1 MVGMVYR
8 RCTLRCGLAAPAGL
22 GSIAAMLLLAPPA
35 AAQLTPFGQ
44 PSQPVQLQQAPFQTI
59 PAAPPAGTYQT
70 TPSNYAAAPGA
81 GPSTFSFAAPPA
93 QIGSGEKE
101 AQTVLSAKQALD
113 QFFALQ
119 MESVP
124 PAMLQA
130 AEGVA
135 IFPNMIKGGFIFGV
149 NYGKGVLCVRN
160 PDRSWS
166 PPVMVTM
173 GGGSVGFQAGVQAA
187 DIVLVFA
194 TPRSLQGILNGQKVT
209 LGADASI
216 AAGPVGRSANAG
228 TDVGLGAEIYSY
240 ARSRGLFAGVSL
252 GGSDISVDHNAD
264 SLLYGRFNVTPSD
277 VFSLRGLAIRPEVH
291 QLVEDLNAR
300 SRPQPVAVTTGAALP
315 QQAVT
320 PFGAQPQ
327 AVNQVPGGFQAGPF
341 QPGPYQTGPFQPAP
355 FQPAP
360 FQPAPFQ
367 PGPYQTGP
375 YQTGPFQP
383 AALQP
388 GPFQPTSLQPA
399 SQQPAIVPIQAPPLV
414 PIGPR

>member
-1 MVGMVYR
+1 MVPTVR
-8 RCTLRCGLAAPAGL
+8 RHSRSRLGVTGSAIAGVLVLAQ
-22 GSIAAMLLLAPPA
+22 SA
-35 AAQLTPFGQ
+35 AAQVTPFGGQ
-44 PSQPVQLQQAPFQTI
+44 PQPVQVQQAPGQTF
-59 PAAPPAGTYQT
+59 PAGTYQ
-70 TPSNYAAAPGA
+70 PIPGNYAAAPGA
-81 GPSTFSFAAPPA
+81 GPSTFSFAAPP
-93 QIGSGEKE
+93 QIGSGDQE
-101 AQTVLSAKQALD
+101 AQTVVSAKQALD

-130 AEGVA
+130 AEGIA

-228 TDVGLGAEIYSY
+228 TDARLGAEIYSY

-252 GGSDISVDHNAD
+252 GGSDLSVDHNAD
-264 SLLYGRFNVTPSD
+264 ALLYGRFNVTPSD
-277 VFSLRGLAIRPEVH
+277 VFTLRGLTIRPEVQ

-300 SRPQPVAVTTGAALP
+300 SRPQPVAVTTAAALP
-315 QQAVT
+315 QQSLQ
-320 PFGAQPQ
+320 PFGAQQPVVAQ
-327 AVNQVPGGFQAGPF
+327 TPVPVQPATVQPVPVQ
-341 QPGPYQTGPFQPAP
+341 QPG
-355 FQPAP
+355 
-360 FQPAPFQ
+360 
-367 PGPYQTGP
+367 
-375 YQTGPFQP
+375 
-383 AALQP
+383 
-388 GPFQPTSLQPA
+388 
-399 SQQPAIVPIQAPPLV
+399 VPPVQAPPLV
-414 PIGPR
+414 PIQVPR